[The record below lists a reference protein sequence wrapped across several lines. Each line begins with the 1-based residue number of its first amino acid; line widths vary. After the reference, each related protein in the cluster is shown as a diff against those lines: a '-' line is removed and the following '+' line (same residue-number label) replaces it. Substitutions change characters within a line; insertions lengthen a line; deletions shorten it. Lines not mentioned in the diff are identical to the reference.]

1 VCRPSRI
8 VPNTANRP
16 AAAPSGLNTDMFRA
30 LEAVSKRMYPGAATL
45 PNIMT
50 GATDMAQRRAKG
62 IQCYGIGP
70 ESTDEELSAHGWH
83 SDVERATASSIAKLA
98 GFTSKWRL
106 RNKRGTQHRAHSA
119 AVSSL
124 HSHAPFRH
132 RRQARSAA
140 NLLDLIWML
149 DTPENAAE
157 PFHSAGSSG
166 PEHRGSVVLR
176 GDPGVQFARTP
187 PDSGTPLP

>member
-1 VCRPSRI
+1 MVLKGRAGIKAKLIVCRPSRI

-83 SDVERATASSIAKLA
+83 SDVERATPSSIAKLA
-98 GFTSKWRL
+98 RFTS
-106 RNKRGTQHRAHSA
+106 NAVMEVA
-119 AVSSL
+119 A
-124 HSHAPFRH
+124 AK
-132 RRQARSAA
+132 
-140 NLLDLIWML
+140 
-149 DTPENAAE
+149 
-157 PFHSAGSSG
+157 
-166 PEHRGSVVLR
+166 
-176 GDPGVQFARTP
+176 
-187 PDSGTPLP
+187 